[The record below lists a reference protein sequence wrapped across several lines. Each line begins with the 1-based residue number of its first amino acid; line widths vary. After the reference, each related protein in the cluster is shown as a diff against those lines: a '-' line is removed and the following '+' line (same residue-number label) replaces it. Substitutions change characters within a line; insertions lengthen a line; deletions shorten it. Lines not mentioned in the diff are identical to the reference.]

1 MDFKLFNNG
10 YIICYGLDGE
20 STSAS
25 MTITYPITFSNYCI
39 PVITK
44 LLDSSAS
51 DQNCMVVRSFTLS
64 SMYVNKINRTYTC
77 LYIITGF

>member
-1 MDFKLFNNG
+1 MVINNG

-25 MTITYPITFSNYCI
+25 TTITYPITFSNYCV
-39 PVITK
+39 PVLAK
-44 LLDSSAS
+44 VFNSSS
-51 DQNCMVVRSFTLS
+51 IDQSCMVVRSFTLS
-64 SMYVNKINRTYTC
+64 SMYINKLIRTYTC